1 MMVKIT
7 RGYYGHR
14 NGRIVEL
21 KDVNTPAFE
30 VQEEE
35 AKRIIG
41 LGIAKAD
48 VVSEDEQEHIN
59 ESGNVTGHLT
69 EEQLRELPYSRL
81 KKLCKE
87 MGVSAAGKQ
96 DELIARL
103 LEVEV
108 EVTDQDEEKE
118 VAETDE
124 SDNEECPPMLTP
136 AEPEE

>member
-21 KDVNTPAFE
+21 KDVNSPAFE

-48 VVSEDEQEHIN
+48 VVYEDEQEHIN
-59 ESGNVTGHLT
+59 ESSNLTGHLT
-69 EEQLRELPYSRL
+69 EEQLRDLPYSQL

-108 EVTDQDEEKE
+108 EVTDQDEE

-124 SDNEECPPMLTP
+124 SDNEECPPTLTP

>member
-1 MMVKIT
+1 MVKIT

-21 KDVNTPAFE
+21 KDVNSPAFE

-48 VVSEDEQEHIN
+48 VVFEDEQIN
-59 ESGNVTGHLT
+59 ESSNVTGHLT
-69 EEQLRELPYSRL
+69 EEQLRELPYSQL

-96 DELIARL
+96 DELIERL
-103 LEVEV
+103 LEVED

-118 VAETDE
+118 VEETDE
-124 SDNEECPPMLTP
+124 LDNEECPPMLTP

>member
-21 KDVNTPAFE
+21 KDVNSPAFE

-48 VVSEDEQEHIN
+48 VVSEDEKEHIN
-59 ESGNVTGHLT
+59 ESCNVTGHLT
-69 EEQLRELPYSRL
+69 EDQIRELPYSQL

-103 LEVEV
+103 MEVEV
-108 EVTDQDEEKE
+108 KVTDQDEEVE
-118 VAETDE
+118 ETDE
-124 SDNEECPPMLTP
+124 SDNEECPPTLTP